1 MFESHREPLLPRPI
15 FLRRV
20 GRYAFAGFL
29 LIMVSWLIG
38 ILGYRF
44 FESMSWTDAML
55 NAAMILGGMGPVDTL
70 HTEGGKIFAALYAM
84 FSGVIFLIS
93 IGVLAAPIFHR
104 VIHQFHID
112 ADDEDDDNEK
122 EQKPSHNQS

>member
-1 MFESHREPLLPRPI
+1 MFEHHQEPLLPWPI

-20 GRYAFAGFL
+20 GRYALAGFL
-29 LIMVSWLIG
+29 LIMVSWFIG

-55 NAAMILGGMGPVDTL
+55 NAAMILGGMGPVDAL

-84 FSGVIFLIS
+84 FSGVVFLVA

-104 VIHQFHID
+104 VLHQFHLD
-112 ADDEDDDNEK
+112 SEDNDDEDEPSPK
-122 EQKPSHNQS
+122 KP